1 MIARHDGEPH
11 IAHFAEL
18 RAQRLDALAEA
29 PHKPEQV
36 IFLSVETGH
45 PVLMAVDGD
54 VDLSHDT
61 SSFDALR

>member
-1 MIARHDGEPH
+1 
-11 IAHFAEL
+11 L

-36 IFLSVETGH
+36 IFLSVEAGH

-54 VDLSHDT
+54 VDLSHGA